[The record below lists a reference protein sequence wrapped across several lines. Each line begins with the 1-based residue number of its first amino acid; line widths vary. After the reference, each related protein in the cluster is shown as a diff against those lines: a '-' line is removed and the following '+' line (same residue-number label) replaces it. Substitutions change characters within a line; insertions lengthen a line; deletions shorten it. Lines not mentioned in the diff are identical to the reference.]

1 MNESIDLS
9 IDLNIDNYDL
19 TDLLSLFKLDYN
31 FNTDDLKQAKKI
43 VIMTHPD
50 KSNLDKKYFLF
61 FTKAFK
67 VIHSIHQFRTRSD
80 KQRST
85 VYTPV
90 DECEEESDKEKEKL
104 IRAISKKPNF
114 NKAFNEFFDNNYI
127 RTHDVKGG
135 YGEWLKSDEDTN
147 NIGISNMTQMNETF
161 EKKKNEMRDIVI
173 KKDIKEIAS
182 GEERY
187 YDLAGSTPDSYS
199 SSIFSSLPYED
210 LKKAHVESVVP
221 VSRRD
226 FDEKKKFANA
236 NDLKRYR
243 DGDNT
248 QPISLSQA
256 TEYLENKKI
265 TETKNDTIRAYELV
279 KQDEHAKNT
288 RLKWMTQFNQ
298 LTI

>member
-85 VYTPV
+85 DYNP
-90 DECEEESDKEKEKL
+90 EHEGEEESDKEKEKL

-173 KKDIKEIAS
+173 KKDIKEISS

-187 YDLAGSTPDSYS
+187 YDLAGSAPDNYS

-279 KQDEHAKNT
+279 KQDEEAKNT

>member
-1 MNESIDLS
+1 MNESM
-9 IDLNIDNYDL
+9 DLNIDNYDL

-43 VIMTHPD
+43 VMMTHPD
-50 KSNLDKKYFLF
+50 KSKLDKKYFLF

-67 VIHSIHQFRTRSD
+67 MIYSIHQFRTRSD

-85 VYTPV
+85 DYTPE
-90 DECEEESDKEKEKL
+90 DGGEEESDKEKL
-104 IRAISKKPNF
+104 IRAIAKKPNF

-127 RTHDVKGG
+127 RTDDVEGG

-147 NIGISNMTQMNETF
+147 NINISNMTQMNETF
-161 EKKKNEMRDIVI
+161 EKKKNELRDIVI

-187 YDLAGSTPDSYS
+187 YDLAGSAPDNYS

-221 VSRRD
+221 VSKRD
-226 FDEKKKFANA
+226 FVEKKKFANA

-248 QPISLSQA
+248 KPISLSQA

-265 TETKNDTIRAYELV
+265 TETKNNTLRAYELV
-279 KQDEHAKNT
+279 KQDEQAKKT